1 MTEQAIYTVSELNG
15 HIKTLLDGD
24 ALLHNVCVKGELSNY
39 KVYPSGHHY
48 FTLKDAEGSIRC
60 VMFKS
65 SAVKLKFRP
74 ESGMGVTA
82 FGRVTVYPR
91 DGAYQ
96 LYCSELLPQGMGDL
110 YAAFEELKRKLTAE
124 GLFDP
129 AHKKPIPRF
138 PERIAVITSGAGAA
152 VRDVIRVAGKRWP
165 LAKIVVLPVRVQGA
179 EAPAEIVGALN
190 YANRWQ
196 VADLI
201 ITGRGGGSIE
211 DLWAFNDERVAR
223 AIYASALPVIS
234 AVGHEPDVT
243 IADYVADLRAATP
256 SNGAELATPDA
267 GEMRDA
273 LRSVDL
279 RCGQAVSKRLAR
291 YRERLNDLAARRVL
305 QSPTGYID
313 VKRMELD
320 LLRAR
325 LAHAGETRCAASR
338 SRFVRL
344 AASLDALSPLKV
356 LSRGYAVA
364 EGEDGSLVRKLSDVE
379 VGARVRVS
387 VSDGAL
393 QCTVDGKTERKEK
406 RKKKDG
412 GKETAGL

>member
-1 MTEQAIYTVSELNG
+1 MTEQTVYTVSELNG
-15 HIKTLLDGD
+15 HIKSLLDGD
-24 ALLHNVCVKGELSNY
+24 ALLQNVCVKGELSNY

-48 FTLKDAEGSIRC
+48 FTLKDAEGGIRC

-65 SAVKLKFRP
+65 SAAKLRFRP

-96 LYCSELLPQGMGDL
+96 LYCTELLPQGMGDL
-110 YAAFEELKRKLTAE
+110 YAAFEELKRKLAAE

-165 LAKIVVLPVRVQGA
+165 LAKIIVLPVRVQGA
-179 EAPAEIVGALN
+179 EAPPEIVGALN

-267 GEMRDA
+267 EELRDA
-273 LRSVDL
+273 LRSVSA
-279 RCGQAVSKRLAR
+279 RCGQAVNKQLAR
-291 YRERLNDLAARRVL
+291 YRERLKDLASRRVL

-325 LAHAGETRCAASR
+325 LAHAGEARCAASR

-364 EGEDGSLVRKLSDVE
+364 EGEDGTLVRKLSDVE
-379 VGARVRVS
+379 VGARVRVA

-393 QCTVDGKTERKEK
+393 QCTVNEKTKRKET
-406 RKKKDG
+406 RKNG